1 MEQRMRSV
9 IVATAI
15 LSLAFAA
22 RANDVA
28 DSSLKTKALA
38 AAAVVSPAPR
48 TVEAP
53 FTSSS
58 VRDPLPQLLLAEEQD
73 RRSLRGT
80 CEAAATELCFDAAD
94 GRITYRGARKYM
106 PAVDGLTPESVSVR
120 GHRLNFKYS
129 FK

>member
-1 MEQRMRSV
+1 MRRL

-15 LSLAFAA
+15 LTLAFAA
-22 RANDVA
+22 RANDVS
-28 DSSLKTKALA
+28 DSSLKSKALA
-38 AAAVVSPAPR
+38 AAGVVLVSPAGR

-58 VRDPLPQLLLAEEQD
+58 VRDPMPQLLLADEQE
-73 RRSLRGT
+73 RRNVRGT
-80 CEAAATELCFDAAD
+80 CEAAASDLCFDAAD

-106 PAVDGLTPESVSVR
+106 PQIDGLKPESVSVR
-120 GHRLNFKYS
+120 GKGVVNFKYS